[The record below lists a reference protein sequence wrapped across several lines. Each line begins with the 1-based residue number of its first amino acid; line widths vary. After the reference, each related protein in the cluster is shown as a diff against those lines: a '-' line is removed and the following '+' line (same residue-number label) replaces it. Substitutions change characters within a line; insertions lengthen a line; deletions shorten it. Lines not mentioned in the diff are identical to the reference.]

1 MICSK
6 NMARI
11 IRIEKRKRK
20 DNSEDTGSLGGFP
33 YFFFA
38 RSEERGRKRAINRE
52 ENTLRLTI
60 LSRYLLDRG

>member
-1 MICSK
+1 
-6 NMARI
+6 MARI

-20 DNSEDTGSLGGFP
+20 DNNEDTGSLGGFP

-38 RSEERGRKRAINRE
+38 RSEERWRKRAINRE

-60 LSRYLLDRG
+60 LSR

>member
-1 MICSK
+1 MICSQ

-33 YFFFA
+33 YFFLHA
-38 RSEERGRKRAINRE
+38 AKKEGVKERLIGKKIR
-52 ENTLRLTI
+52 
-60 LSRYLLDRG
+60 

>member
-33 YFFFA
+33 YFFFLHA
-38 RSEERGRKRAINRE
+38 AKKEGVKERLIGKKIR
-52 ENTLRLTI
+52 
-60 LSRYLLDRG
+60 